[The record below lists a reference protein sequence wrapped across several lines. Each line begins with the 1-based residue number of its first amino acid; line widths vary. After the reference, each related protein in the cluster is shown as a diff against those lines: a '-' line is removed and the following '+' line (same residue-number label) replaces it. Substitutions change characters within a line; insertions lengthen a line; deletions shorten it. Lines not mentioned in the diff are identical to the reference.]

1 VGTATPAGGV
11 TVTALGNT
19 VRVNALTTPGTYSV
33 SYIVAD
39 ADALTAFGTITI
51 VVTLPPNN
59 PPLAV
64 ADSYSVLAIRSTFP
78 VLDNDFDV
86 DGGALTLATVTAP
99 TPAAAGAT
107 SIAANQ
113 VVFDPTDGFTGTVSF
128 NYTVRDPQGASAVG
142 IATVLVTACPAVP
155 PTPSLSVITR
165 LDTPATFNI
174 FAGAGTAP
182 AGTTTTITQPAVG
195 TATLNTAGTAITYVP
210 PAGTSVVTTMG
221 YSLRTTCGG
230 LATGVINITVNRAPT
245 AMDDTISSLRGQTI
259 TVPVL
264 ANDLDPDGDALRV
277 VTVTG
282 ACASGQPHLTAGVV
296 TFVTSATAVD
306 PCTFGYQIVDPGGL
320 TANASVTVTITNVAP
335 IAVPDSA
342 STVRGNP
349 LTSSV
354 ILNDTDVNG
363 DVLALS
369 GTPTI
374 ASPAS
379 GAGSV
384 VRSGNTIVYT
394 PGTFIGTVVV
404 NYVVTDGALTD
415 TGTLSIDVANHPP
428 AAVADA
434 GSIDL
439 ASNSPVTV
447 NVLANDSDPDG
458 ASGSLTLSGA
468 TLLSPSQG
476 TVTISGGS
484 ITFTPSSALSAPA
497 SVVISYTIVDADGG
511 TASSTLTI
519 TVTDTT
525 PPPTTIPPTTIP
537 PTLPPPPT
545 T

>member
-1 VGTATPAGGV
+1 
-11 TVTALGNT
+11 
-19 VRVNALTTPGTYSV
+19 
-33 SYIVAD
+33 
-39 ADALTAFGTITI
+39 
-51 VVTLPPNN
+51 
-59 PPLAV
+59 
-64 ADSYSVLAIRSTFP
+64 
-78 VLDNDFDV
+78 
-86 DGGALTLATVTAP
+86 
-99 TPAAAGAT
+99 
-107 SIAANQ
+107 
-113 VVFDPTDGFTGTVSF
+113 
-128 NYTVRDPQGASAVG
+128 
-142 IATVLVTACPAVP
+142 
-155 PTPSLSVITR
+155 
-165 LDTPATFNI
+165 
-174 FAGAGTAP
+174 
-182 AGTTTTITQPAVG
+182 
-195 TATLNTAGTAITYVP
+195 
-210 PAGTSVVTTMG
+210 MG

-245 AMDDTISSLRGQTI
+245 AMDDATSSLRGQTI